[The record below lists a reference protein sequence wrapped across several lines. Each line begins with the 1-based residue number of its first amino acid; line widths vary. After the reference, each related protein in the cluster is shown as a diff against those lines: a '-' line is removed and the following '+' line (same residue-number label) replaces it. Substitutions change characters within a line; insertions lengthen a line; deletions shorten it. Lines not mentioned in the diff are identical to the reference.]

1 MKTLKSILAV
11 LIVLLSAFCVSCLP
25 MEGDDSFEIKFSN
38 NAESELYVVVRY
50 SVYYESTGQY
60 AREEGLYKDS
70 SLYHIEDVKPNYFDP
85 FFMVERNPED
95 YLKST
100 DTLTVFIL
108 DKDEYEGKTWS
119 QIVDSAHF
127 RQIYHLSGD
136 DIRLLNAR
144 VPYPPSEIMRNM
156 DMVPSY
162 EEAVKQ

>member
-1 MKTLKSILAV
+1 MKQLKSFFV
-11 LIVLLSAFCVSCLP
+11 GFIVLFYLVSCEHLS
-25 MEGDDSFEIKFSN
+25 MEPDFYCINMFNKTDDF
-38 NAESELYVVVRY
+38 LYVLCRWD
-50 SVYYESTGQY
+50 TKNT
-60 AREEGLYKDS
+60 GLYMKERGLHKDS

>member
-1 MKTLKSILAV
+1 MKTLKSISAV
-11 LIVLLSAFCVSCLP
+11 LIMLLSVFCVSCLP
-25 MEGDDSFEIKFSN
+25 MEGDDYFGIDFSN

-60 AREEGLYKDS
+60 AREDELYKDS
-70 SLYHIEDVKPNYFDP
+70 SLYHKVRLEANWDWSGLFD
-85 FFMVERNPED
+85 FEENPEKF
-95 YLKST
+95 LEST
-100 DTLTVFIL
+100 DTLTIFIL
-108 DKDEYEGKTWS
+108 DKEEYEGKTWS

-136 DIRLLNAR
+136 DIRLLNAK

-162 EEAVKQ
+162 EEGVR